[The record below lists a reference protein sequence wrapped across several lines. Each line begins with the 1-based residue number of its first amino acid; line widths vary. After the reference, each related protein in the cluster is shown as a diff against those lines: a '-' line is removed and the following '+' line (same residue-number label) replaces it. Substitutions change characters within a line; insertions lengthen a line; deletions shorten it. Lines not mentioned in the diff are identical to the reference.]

1 MPTKNWCCFCTEDGK
16 IFLSKKFGKRK
27 DKENNMTSRS
37 DKAFEKARTNIEIRQ
52 LQGEPTNMGDFF
64 DSFVEEVEK
73 MVISEVTQDMPTEIS
88 EKYVEDTEKEAKMA
102 EHYAKMAKKYA
113 EDAEKDAKMAE
124 HYAEL
129 AQLKAVMAKLKKLT
143 IQRAKKNYKLG
154 KYNTVEII
162 SDISEALSVSYEQ
175 AKEIF
180 EKEVVE

>member
-1 MPTKNWCCFCTEDGK
+1 
-16 IFLSKKFGKRK
+16 
-27 DKENNMTSRS
+27 MTSRS
-37 DKAFEKARTNIEIRQ
+37 DKALEKARTNIEIRQ

-64 DSFVEEVEK
+64 ESFVEEVEK

-88 EKYVEDTEKEAKMA
+88 EKYVEDT
-102 EHYAKMAKKYA
+102 
-113 EDAEKDAKMAE
+113 EKDAKMAE